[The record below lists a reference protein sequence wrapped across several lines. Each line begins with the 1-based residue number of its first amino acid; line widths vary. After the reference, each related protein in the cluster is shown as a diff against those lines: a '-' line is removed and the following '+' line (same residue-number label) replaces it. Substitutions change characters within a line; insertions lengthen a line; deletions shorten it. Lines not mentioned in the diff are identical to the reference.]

1 MGSVVFR
8 LNLLF
13 TRFIDCLVEY
23 KRKKI
28 ENEKVFFFFFSVAEK
43 KKDRQRGKR
52 S

>member
-1 MGSVVFR
+1 MGSVVFK

-28 ENEKVFFFFFSVAEK
+28 ENEKMIHLGQPK
-43 KKDRQRGKR
+43 TPLILRGKVN
-52 S
+52 